1 MQLRKQQRNLVDS
14 FRSHQVDDLR
24 QDEEKDTEVV
34 PEEDSEML
42 VTGIQADFEQRGDL
56 LAGIDLDKLDE
67 DHRNELHNLV
77 NTMKKEEGDAIDA
90 LIMYEITG
98 YQGSAIQ
105 DWSDYQNESH
115 DDDVGDGEGGGQ
127 ATLSDKLLAAGAPN
141 NGSPSSPYNQSVSSS
156 NSSASD
162 QA

>member
-1 MQLRKQQRNLVDS
+1 M
-14 FRSHQVDDLR
+14 R

-98 YQGSAIQ
+98 Y
-105 DWSDYQNESH
+105 
-115 DDDVGDGEGGGQ
+115 
-127 ATLSDKLLAAGAPN
+127 
-141 NGSPSSPYNQSVSSS
+141 
-156 NSSASD
+156 
-162 QA
+162 